1 MQKKIISHN
10 IGRRKS
16 ATARVFLEEGTG
28 KIYIN
33 NKTIQD
39 YFPYYLD
46 QRQILIPLLLTKLLN
61 DYNCTIKV
69 FGGGRV
75 GQIGAIKLA
84 ISRAICSMDSSK
96 RGLLKQQGLLSRD
109 ARVKER
115 RKYGLKKARKASQYS
130 KR

>member
-28 KIYIN
+28 NIFIN
-33 NKTIQD
+33 NKTIQE

-61 DYNCTIKV
+61 DYNFTIKV
-69 FGGGRV
+69 MGGGRV
-75 GQIGAIKLA
+75 GQIGAIQLGIA
-84 ISRAICSMDSSK
+84 RAICSMDSSK

>member
-16 ATARVFLEEGTG
+16 ATAQVFLEEGTG
-28 KIYIN
+28 KIFIN

-61 DYNCTIKV
+61 DYNCNIKV
-69 FGGGRV
+69 MGGGRI

-84 ISRAICSMDSSK
+84 IARAICSMDNSK
-96 RGLLKQQGLLSRD
+96 RTLLKQHGLLSRD